1 MGPDDRQTLPRGS
14 TASGSM
20 PPGSMPPAAAVPS
33 GRPSSADPDAMRQRY
48 VDRIHLWMGVAATF
62 VLMPFAVYN
71 AIQGRFAVSS
81 AMVGISALF
90 GANLVAVLRSRTP
103 PVPVVAIYMVAL
115 GAITLSTFT
124 FVGLQGVVW
133 AYPSVVLFHF
143 MAGGRQANVL
153 NTILALVAA
162 VLTFEVVGLPM
173 AIRVG
178 ATLGLTIAFTNIFS
192 RALEAA
198 NRAIDEARTQAER
211 ANLAKSQFLANM
223 SHELRTPLNAIIGY
237 TEMLHE
243 DAEAEGRETT
253 VKDLARIAGASRH
266 LLQMIDEI
274 LDLARIEA
282 SRVELSFTP
291 VVVPSFVEELADA
304 ARSLARKN
312 ANQLSV
318 QLVGDAD
325 TLALQ
330 ADVTRLRQCMLNL
343 LSNACKF
350 TEKGHV
356 TLRVERAELDGVPG
370 VAFEVQDTG
379 IGMNDEQL
387 ARVFQPFEQADAS
400 TTRRFGGTGLGLAIT
415 SQLVR
420 LMGGTVSAKSA
431 PGQGSTFTLTVPLAP
446 PVAR

>member
-1 MGPDDRQTLPRGS
+1 MSVSERAAR
-14 TASGSM
+14 
-20 PPGSMPPAAAVPS
+20 AAALDS
-33 GRPSSADPDAMRQRY
+33 DAMRQRY

-71 AIQGRFAVSS
+71 ALQGRVTVSL
-81 AMVGISALF
+81 AMVVISALF
-90 GANLVAVLRSRTP
+90 GANLVAVLRQRRP
-103 PVPVVAIYMVAL
+103 PVPVVVIWLVAV
-115 GAITLSTFT
+115 GAIALSTFT
-124 FVGLQGVVW
+124 FHGLQGVVW

-162 VLTFEVVGLPM
+162 ALTLDVVGLPM
-173 AIRVG
+173 AVRVG
-178 ATLGLTIAFTNIFS
+178 ATIGLTIAFTNIFS
-192 RALEAA
+192 RALESA
-198 NRAIDEARTQAER
+198 NRAIDDARAQAER
-211 ANLAKSQFLANM
+211 ANFAKSQFLANM

-243 DAEAEGRETT
+243 DAEAEGRQQV
-253 VKDLARIAGASRH
+253 VKDLQRITGASRH

-282 SRVELSFTP
+282 SRVELVTTAVALP
-291 VVVPSFVEELADA
+291 RFVEELTDA
-304 ARSLARKN
+304 ARPLARKN
-312 ANQLSV
+312 DNTL
-318 QLVGDAD
+318 LVE
-325 TLALQ
+325 LAGEVEDLPLQ

-350 TEKGHV
+350 TEKGQV
-356 TLRVERAELDGVPG
+356 TLRVARAEVKGAAA
-370 VAFEVQDTG
+370 VAFSVQDTG
-379 IGMNDEQL
+379 IGMTEEQL

-420 LMGGTVSAKSA
+420 LMGGEVGASSA
-431 PGQGSTFTLTVPLAP
+431 PGRGSTFTLSLPLSP
-446 PVAR
+446 PASS